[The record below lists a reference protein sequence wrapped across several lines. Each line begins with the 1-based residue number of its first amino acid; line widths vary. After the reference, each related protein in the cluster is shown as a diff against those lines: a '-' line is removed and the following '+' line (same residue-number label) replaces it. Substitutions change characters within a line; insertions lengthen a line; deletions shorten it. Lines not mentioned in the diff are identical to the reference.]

1 MTFQKP
7 PLLLSGLLLGLLGFG
22 NLILSLN
29 LFLSHFISSIGL
41 ILWIYLTISIIF
53 NFRNYQED
61 FKLAPIH
68 SSFATYPMSS
78 MLVAAYLV
86 RLSPNLS
93 HLGQVI
99 WWAALLLH
107 LFLIGTFTYR
117 HILSV
122 KSVFITPSWTV
133 LFVGIA
139 ISALTNKVVGQP
151 IIGVLS
157 LVFGSVASFIL
168 YPLIFIS
175 LAKKEL
181 PLHLKPQ
188 IAIYSAPISLLLGG
202 YLSLF
207 GQNAQTII
215 VVALL
220 ILSQTLYLYVLIK
233 LPNILKQAFLPS
245 FSALTFPLVNTALS
259 LSTSLIFLRSNFLSF
274 LIGFEILIASG
285 IIAYVLANFLKLLF
299 PLPKLIP
306 SKKVTTK

>member
-22 NLILSLN
+22 NLILPLN
-29 LFLSHFISSIGL
+29 LFLSHFISRIGL
-41 ILWIYLTISIIF
+41 TLWLYLTISLVF
-53 NFRNYQED
+53 NLQNYQED

-68 SSFATYPMSS
+68 SSFATYPMAS

-86 RLSPNLS
+86 RLSHTLS
-93 HLGQVI
+93 LLGQVI
-99 WWAALLLH
+99 WWLALLLH
-107 LFLIGTFTYR
+107 LFLIASFTYR
-117 HILSV
+117 HIISV

-157 LVFGSVASFIL
+157 LGFGGIASFIL

-175 LAKKEL
+175 LTKKEL
-181 PLHLKPQ
+181 PIHLKPQ

-202 YLSLF
+202 YLALF

-220 ILSQTLYLYVLIK
+220 ILSQILYLYVLIK
-233 LPNILKQAFLPS
+233 LPDILKQTFLPS

-259 LSTSLIFLRSNFLSF
+259 LSTSLIFLGINFLSF
-274 LIGFEILIASG
+274 LVGFEILVASG
-285 IIAYVLANFLKLLF
+285 IVTYVLVNYLKLLIA
-299 PLPKLIP
+299 LPKSSL
-306 SKKVTTK
+306 SKKVITK